1 MRRWL
6 NKIAYKAEV
15 CSQVIDYTIIGYSID
30 VQLRTWVTLCNVNNK
45 ALKDPYKKVSCR
57 VLFKCICENKN
68 DCRVDSF
75 KQVVKKYPKT
85 MFYALYTL
93 YKSGIPE
100 AKQALLKY
108 YGTYKYSN
116 KAKQLATI
124 RCSA

>member
-6 NKIAYKAEV
+6 NKIAYKTEV
-15 CSQVIDYTIIGYSID
+15 CPQVIDYTIIEHSID
-30 VQLRTWVTLCNVNNK
+30 VQLRTWVTLCTNR
-45 ALKDPYKKVSCR
+45 ALKDPYEKVSYK
-57 VLFKCICENKN
+57 VLFKYIYENKN
-68 DCRVDSF
+68 DYRVESF
-75 KQVVKKYPKT
+75 KQVVKKYPKA

-100 AKQALLKY
+100 AKQVLLKY

>member
-6 NKIAYKAEV
+6 NKIAYKTEV
-15 CSQVIDYTIIGYSID
+15 CPQVIDYTITGYSID
-30 VQLRTWVTLCNVNNK
+30 VQLRTWVTLCTNR
-45 ALKDPYKKVSCR
+45 ALKDSYKKVSYK
-57 VLFKCICENKN
+57 VLFKYIYENKN
-68 DCRVDSF
+68 DYRVNSF
-75 KQVVKKYPKT
+75 KQIVKKYPKAI
-85 MFYALYTL
+85 FYALYTL

-100 AKQALLKY
+100 AKQVLLKY